1 MRERDRGENEIAV
14 STVVK
19 KRELLTCDL
28 SLDLS
33 LVQRRTWALRSVL
46 VSILKVAYRLIYLNL
61 SKHYHRLMY
70 LRCFFVLFHWPHKFK
85 ESFLHNISA

>member
-33 LVQRRTWALRSVL
+33 LVQRRTWALRSGL

-70 LRCFFVLFHWPHKFK
+70 LRCFFCFVSLAPQIQRVFFAQH
-85 ESFLHNISA
+85 